1 MKKEF
6 LLFIISFSFVS
17 CAWFLEDHNN
27 PYDFAVAKPNLEDI
41 IGEYK
46 ISETSRKRL
55 NIPKNVA
62 KNILINLN
70 SDKTFEFIN
79 IPENELYINEQEFKT
94 TNETGKWDIKLDQGS
109 WVLPLTI
116 KSKYDES
123 SCHVANQYHLNKN
136 KPPYQILKM
145 VDIENWDA
153 IIFDKK

>member
-1 MKKEF
+1 MKKE
-6 LLFIISFSFVS
+6 LLLIIICFSFVS

-27 PYDFAVAKPNLEDI
+27 PYDYTVNKPNIDEI
-41 IGEYK
+41 IGDYQ

-62 KNILINLN
+62 KTILIKLYSN
-70 SDKTFEFIN
+70 KTFEFIN
-79 IPENELYINEQEFKT
+79 IPENELYKNEQEFKT
-94 TNETGKWDIKLDQGS
+94 TNETGTWNIKLNQGS

-123 SCHVANQYHLNKN
+123 SCHLANQYHLNKN